1 MGDIDR
7 PSSGRSA
14 SGPDADGFY
23 AKDFEG
29 PGFNAIFGRI
39 LCRPEG
45 ENVARVR
52 ITTGPARANPHGA
65 LHGGFLLAFLD
76 QAVFV
81 GPITLGRLPFN
92 GAVTLNF
99 STQFVGPGRA
109 DVPLDCVVE
118 IVSETGKL
126 MFLRGQMEQEGAVV
140 LSFQGA
146 LRKLSPPKA

>member
-7 PSSGRSA
+7 PSGPNVE
-14 SGPDADGFY
+14 GPDADGFY
-23 AKDFEG
+23 AKTFDG
-29 PGFNAIFGRI
+29 PGFNGTFGRV

-52 ITTGPARANPHGA
+52 IGTGPERANPHGA

-81 GPITLGRLPFN
+81 GPITIGRLPPD

-99 STQFVGPGRA
+99 ATQFVGPGRA
-109 DVPLDCVVE
+109 DIPLDCLVE

-126 MFLRGQMEQEGAVV
+126 LFLRGQMEQEGRPV
-140 LSFQGA
+140 LSYQA
-146 LRKLSPPKA
+146 TLRKLSPPRG

>member
-7 PSSGRSA
+7 PSGPNA

-23 AKDFEG
+23 AKTFDG
-29 PGFNAIFGRI
+29 PGFNGIFGRV

-45 ENVARVR
+45 ENTARVR
-52 ITTGPARANPHGA
+52 IETGPARANPHGA
-65 LHGGFLLAFLD
+65 LHGGFLLAFLH

-81 GPITLGRLPFN
+81 GPITLGRLPMN

-99 STQFVGPGRA
+99 ATQFVGPGRA
-109 DVPLDCVVE
+109 DIPLDCVVE

-126 MFLRGQMEQEGAVV
+126 IFLRGQIEQEGRPV
-140 LSFQGA
+140 LSYQA
-146 LRKLSPPKA
+146 TLRKLGPPRG

>member
-7 PSSGRSA
+7 PS
-14 SGPDADGFY
+14 GPDLQGADAEGFY
-23 AKDFEG
+23 TKTFEG
-29 PGFNAIFGRI
+29 PGFNGIFGRV

-45 ENVARVR
+45 ESIARVR
-52 ITTGPARANPHGA
+52 ISTGPERANPHGA

-81 GPITLGRLPFN
+81 GPITLGRLPHD
-92 GAVTLNF
+92 AVTLHF

-126 MFLRGQMEQEGAVV
+126 MFLRGQMEQEGKVV
-140 LSFQGA
+140 LSYQGA
-146 LRKLSPPKA
+146 LRKLSPPRG

>member
-7 PSSGRSA
+7 PSGPPTE
-14 SGPDADGFY
+14 GPDADGFF
-23 AKDFEG
+23 AVTFAG
-29 PGFNAIFGRI
+29 PGFNATFGRI

-45 ENVARVR
+45 ENIARVR
-52 ITTGPARANPHGA
+52 IATGPERANPHGA

-81 GPITLGRLPFN
+81 GPVTMQRLPFAS
-92 GAVTLNF
+92 AVTLSF
-99 STQFVGPGRA
+99 ATQFVGAGRA

-126 MFLRGQMEQEGAVV
+126 MFLRGQMEQEGRVV
-140 LSFQGA
+140 LSFQA
-146 LRKLSPPKA
+146 TLRKLGPPRG